1 MQCSSP
7 LRRVSGLAGLHEV
20 RLGPPGGGFGAGGLC
35 IVWTALGVLGGL
47 PGAGHHA
54 PLQVPSQPPPCP
66 AAGTVAPPRAS
77 VYVASSVS
85 GFRGR
90 AASPRGGEGLFVV
103 GPLMLAAPSTASQG
117 DSAVAREAPPPQD
130 QQGSRLVQLMG
141 EGGRE
146 VDRASV

>member
-20 RLGPPGGGFGAGGLC
+20 RLGPPGGGFGAGGFGLSGLLQVC
-35 IVWTALGVLGGL
+35 LGL

-54 PLQVPSQPPPCP
+54 PLQVPYQPPPCP
-66 AAGTVAPPRAS
+66 AAGTVVPPRAS

-85 GFRGR
+85 GFRER
-90 AASPRGGEGLFVV
+90 ASSPRGGEGLFVV
-103 GPLMLAAPSTASQG
+103 GPLMLAAPSTAGQG